1 MTALLGFE
9 SERVKYSPI
18 SKFPCVNRDLA
29 VIVADDDNVGDLIA
43 SIREA
48 GGDELEDVELFDVY
62 KGEQIEKGYKSVA
75 FSLKF
80 RSQDKTMS
88 ENEIQKIMTAVME
101 KLKVDHGARLR

>member
-1 MTALLGFE
+1 M
-9 SERVKYSPI
+9 S
-18 SKFPCVNRDLA
+18 SK
-29 VIVADDDNVGDLIA
+29 
-43 SIREA
+43 
-48 GGDELEDVELFDVY
+48 DVELFDVY